1 MMAGRPK
8 GQIDMAVLEELAD
21 FLSKRGGSEGMGEES
36 GEEGAPALEVEIAA
50 APGGGEHT
58 MPDGTSMKDSEM
70 TGEQACPHC
79 GKPY

>member
-1 MMAGRPK
+1 MMPGKPK
-8 GQIDMAVLEELAD
+8 GQIDMNVLEELAD
-21 FLSKRGGSEGMGEES
+21 FLSKRGGSEEMGEEPS
-36 GEEGAPALEVEIAA
+36 DGAKPALEVEIGA

-70 TGEQACPHC
+70 GGQTCPHC

>member
-1 MMAGRPK
+1 MMPGKPK

-36 GEEGAPALEVEIAA
+36 GEGGAPALEVEIGA
-50 APGGGEHT
+50 APTAGGE
-58 MPDGTSMKDSEM
+58 EM
-70 TGEQACPHC
+70 ESGGACPHC